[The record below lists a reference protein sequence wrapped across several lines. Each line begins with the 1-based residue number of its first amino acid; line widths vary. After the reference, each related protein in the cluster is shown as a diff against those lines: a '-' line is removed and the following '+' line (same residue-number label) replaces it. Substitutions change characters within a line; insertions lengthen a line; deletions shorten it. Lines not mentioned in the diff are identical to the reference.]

1 MKLVAIYNVWDD
13 YDWLEISTK
22 KLESLV
28 DGFIIVA
35 SERSN
40 WGEIS
45 PIPEYWRDK
54 VIVRE
59 PFFNHPLN
67 CETDK
72 RNFGLSL
79 AKKAGYTHFLSL
91 DADEVYEAEPFLK
104 AKERF
109 HVEPDLQGLV
119 CATQVYFKSPR
130 LTIGLDITLV
140 PFIHKLTSTIKHEFN
155 RKFPYAWNNGQIKI
169 DPSRSLNINSGVK
182 WDDIVM
188 HHYSHCRKDY
198 EKKIR
203 NSTARNN
210 LEASTILQSYLHAK
224 EGEYCEFYRKSLVPA
239 TIDFGIHET
248 DNGFVLQS

>member
-22 KLESLV
+22 KLETLV

-35 SERSN
+35 SEKSN

-45 PIPEYWRDK
+45 PIPEKWK
-54 VIVRE
+54 NKIHIRE

-72 RNFGLSL
+72 RNYGLSL
-79 AKKAGYTHFLSL
+79 AKKEGYTHFISL
-91 DADEVYEAEPFLK
+91 DADEVYEAEPFQK

-119 CATQVYFKSPR
+119 CATQVYFKSPG
-130 LTIGLDITLV
+130 LTIGLDSTLV
-140 PFIHKLTSTIKHEFN
+140 PFIHKLSPSLRHEFN
-155 RKFPYAWNNGQIKI
+155 RNYPYAWEGNQIKI
-169 DPSRSLNINSGVK
+169 DPSRSLNLNAGVK
-182 WDDIVM
+182 WDNIIM
-188 HHYSHCRKDY
+188 HHFSHCRIDY

-210 LEASTILQSYLHAK
+210 LQKSSIMQSYLQAK
-224 EGEYCEFYRKSLVPA
+224 AGSYCDFYRKSLVPA
-239 TIDFGIHET
+239 TVDFGINET
-248 DNGFVLQS
+248 ANGFAL